1 MLKPTEQTMNKLKFL
16 AEVVFVTP
24 ILFPLLIVK
33 NTIEGV
39 KDAVREVRIAYRE
52 TKYKYG
58 VKND

>member
-1 MLKPTEQTMNKLKFL
+1 MNKVKFFI
-16 AEVVFVTP
+16 EVVFVTP

-33 NTIEGV
+33 NTVEGV

-58 VKND
+58 VK

>member
-1 MLKPTEQTMNKLKFL
+1 VNKLKFL

-58 VKND
+58 IKR